1 MRETGLE
8 ALREEIATCMR
19 CGNCQAVCP
28 VYRQVRREPAV
39 ARGKVALAA
48 ALLSGELEPDAE
60 VARQLD
66 LCLSCNACTDAC
78 PSGVRV
84 DDVILAARAEVVRR
98 RGLDWFRAA
107 IFAAVKRPRVL
118 SAGVATA
125 AKLQG
130 LALAPGPEARLGVV
144 RLPVPGARRAIL
156 PRLPSRPLRGG
167 EEREGHAR
175 LDRRVAFYPG
185 CMVTYVYP
193 EIGRALVD
201 VLRAAGVEAVLPA
214 EDRCCGIPLL
224 LHGDE
229 DGARAMA
236 RAVVATLDALGGEAV
251 LTACPTCGSALK
263 RQIPRLLAGDRLWAA
278 RAERLAARALDATE
292 YLASAV
298 DLPEA
303 GAAGVRATY
312 HDPCHL
318 ARGQGVR
325 SQPRA
330 LIMRV
335 AGLELAE
342 LGSPETCCG
351 GAGSFLL
358 THPELAARIGAQK
371 TSEID
376 ATGAEIVVTSCPGCR
391 MQLTDSLRRHGLTHE
406 VRHTVEV
413 LAKAI
418 VNSE

>member
-48 ALLSGELEPDAE
+48 ALLSGELEPTAE
-60 VARQLD
+60 LARQLD

-98 RGLDWFRAA
+98 RGLDWFRTAV
-107 IFAAVKRPRVL
+107 FAAVKRPRVL

-130 LALAPGPEARLGVV
+130 LALAAGPEEGLGVV
-144 RLPVPGARRAIL
+144 RLPMPGARRAIL
-156 PRLPSRPLRGG
+156 PRLPARPLRGG
-167 EEREGHAR
+167 ERPEEHAR

-193 EIGRALVD
+193 EIGRALID
-201 VLRAAGVEAVLPA
+201 VLRTVGVEAVLPT

-224 LHGDE
+224 MHGDE
-229 DGARAMA
+229 AGARAMA
-236 RAVVATLDALGGEAV
+236 RDVVATLDALGGEVV

-263 RQIPRLLAGDRLWAA
+263 RQIPRLLAGDPLWEA

-303 GAAGVRATY
+303 GTAGVRATY

-325 SQPRA
+325 SQPRG
-330 LIMRV
+330 LITRV
-335 AGLELAE
+335 AGLELVE

-376 ATGAEIVVTSCPGCR
+376 GTGAELVVTSCPGCR
-391 MQLTDSLRRHGLTHE
+391 MQLTDSLRRHGRTHR
-406 VRHTVEV
+406 VLHTVEV
-413 LAKAI
+413 LAEAI
-418 VNSE
+418 VHNE